1 MRKLAARLLT
11 PLQSD
16 AWRVR
21 WLPYALAVLCYGVL
35 VSGMASPVGRGL
47 LLAQYGVFLLWQP
60 LIKPGFTLT
69 LSATLCFVAGGVAFA
84 LAANGWLLT
93 LWLSMLCALLSSSV
107 LADRLVRLKLFNLGL
122 LGHFLLLLLWVVPQL
137 GDKPALPYGLEEGMR
152 YGLPVT
158 LVILA
163 LLPVERTRSTPRGSG
178 NDFFYA
184 LFTWLVLLVCV
195 LGCLALRQL
204 YAMAYLEALSITLM
218 ALGGGLALLAW
229 LWSPRGGF
237 AGIGA
242 LLNVHLLQLG
252 SPFERWSAV
261 LTTLAAKDSSPQ
273 TFMADAAA
281 ALTALPT
288 ITGGRWLAPLPA
300 GEFGVAARHQV
311 MLTAGEVRLL
321 LYSTNRV
328 SPVLNVQYQLVAEL
342 LNQFYV
348 SKRREARLRE
358 QAYVEAVHEAGARLT
373 HDIKNL
379 LQSLQA
385 LVEVSSGNTDPVRR
399 NALFARQLPEIARR
413 LEAMLAR
420 LQKPESVAEARYLAA
435 AAWWDELCARYN
447 SLGITFS
454 PLTPGLVLTID
465 ASLLDTVA
473 DNLLGNAIEKRD
485 SEIGIGIRASLGH
498 TERWCFA
505 VEDTGSVVPSH
516 VVERLLKEPVPSA
529 SGFGL
534 GLLHSARLAAQR
546 DSMLLLTVNKVGCV
560 RFELSGASA
569 SEP

>member
-1 MRKLAARLLT
+1 MRKLATRLLT

-69 LSATLCFVAGGVAFA
+69 LSAALCFVAGGIAFA

-107 LADRLVRLKLFNLGL
+107 LADRLVRLKLFHLGL

-158 LVILA
+158 LAILA
-163 LLPVERTRSTPRGSG
+163 LLPVERTRSTPRGSS

-204 YAMAYLEALSITLM
+204 YAMAYLEALSITLL
-218 ALGGGLALLAW
+218 ALGGGLAMLAW
-229 LWSPRGGF
+229 LWSPRGDF

-252 SPFERWSAV
+252 SPFERWSAI

-273 TFMADAAA
+273 AFMADAAA
-281 ALTALPT
+281 GLTALPT
-288 ITGGRWLAPLPA
+288 ITGGRWLAPAPA
-300 GEFGVAARHQV
+300 GEFGMEARHHV

-328 SPVLNVQYQLVAEL
+328 SPVLSVQYQLVAEL

-358 QAYVEAVHEAGARLT
+358 QAYIEAVHEAGARLT

-399 NALFARQLPEIARR
+399 NALFARQLPEISRR
-413 LEAMLAR
+413 LEATLVR
-420 LQKPESVAEARYLAA
+420 LQKPESVAEARYLLMP
-435 AAWWDELCARYN
+435 AWWDELCARYHN
-447 SLGITFS
+447 LGITFKPLAAS
-454 PLTPGLVLTID
+454 PLLSMD
-465 ASLLDTVA
+465 ASLLDTVV

-485 SEIGIGIRASLGH
+485 GEPGIAISVSFVAAAD
-498 TERWCFA
+498 WCLT
-505 VEDTGSVVPSH
+505 VEDTGSAVPTYIA
-516 VVERLLKEPVPSA
+516 ERLLREPVPSA

-534 GLLHSARLAAQR
+534 GLYHSAKLAAQR
-546 DSMLLLTVNKVGCV
+546 GARLELADGRAGRV
-560 RFELSGASA
+560 RFSLYKDTEIST
-569 SEP
+569 